1 MKQTLKQL
9 EDCKV
14 ELTVEVDSAIWED
27 AQKHSFSKLAANV
40 NIPGFRK
47 GHAPEAMLKGKVD
60 PSRVMENAIN
70 DVLNTVY
77 AQAITEAKVRP
88 FMRPMVDI
96 VKVDEKDLT
105 VKFVIVTAPE
115 VKLGEYKGLHAE
127 KKVAKVT
134 AKEVNEA
141 IAKRLEGAADLVVVE
156 REAKKGDTI
165 TFDFEGFVDG
175 KPFDGGKAEN
185 YSLELGSNSFVP
197 GFEDALV
204 GAKAGESRDVN
215 IVFPEQYVA
224 ELAGKPATFKCLI
237 HEVKEKTIPE
247 LTDEAVKDLG
257 LKDVETVEALKE
269 FEKKNLLQGKV
280 DEENRKY
287 YGEILKQIVEKA
299 EIKIAKEIIDE
310 EVAHREEDTKKQVES
325 NGLTFQQYLEIT
337 GQTEEALRE
346 SIRSNA
352 IDTINN
358 SLVLNQIAIDE
369 HMIVD
374 DAELERE
381 LQKIAD
387 QYGMKLEDV
396 KKALASQMEGFR
408 DNLQQKKIQEF
419 ILANNN

>member
-1 MKQTLKQL
+1 M
-9 EDCKV
+9 
-14 ELTVEVDSAIWED
+14 
-27 AQKHSFSKLAANV
+27 
-40 NIPGFRK
+40 
-47 GHAPEAMLKGKVD
+47 
-60 PSRVMENAIN
+60 
-70 DVLNTVY
+70 
-77 AQAITEAKVRP
+77 
-88 FMRPMVDI
+88 
-96 VKVDEKDLT
+96 
-105 VKFVIVTAPE
+105 
-115 VKLGEYKGLHAE
+115 
-127 KKVAKVT
+127 
-134 AKEVNEA
+134 
-141 IAKRLEGAADLVVVE
+141 
-156 REAKKGDTI
+156 
-165 TFDFEGFVDG
+165 
-175 KPFDGGKAEN
+175 
-185 YSLELGSNSFVP
+185 
-197 GFEDALV
+197 

-287 YGEILKQIVEKA
+287 YAEILKQIVEKA

-346 SIRSNA
+346 SIRKSA